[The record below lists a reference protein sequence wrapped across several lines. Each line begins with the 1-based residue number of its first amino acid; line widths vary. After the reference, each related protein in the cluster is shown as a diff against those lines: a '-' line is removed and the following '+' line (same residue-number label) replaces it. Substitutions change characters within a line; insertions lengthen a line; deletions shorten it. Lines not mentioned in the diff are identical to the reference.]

1 MDDIHKEKKLLES
14 QNYYR
19 TVEKG
24 HGRFEI
30 RECIISEEISWLH
43 NKSDWKGLYGVG
55 AIYCT
60 IEKDGITSK
69 QSHYFI
75 YSCIGLERVKAT
87 PHISRKMIKQKK
99 NTQQIDRVYKKYP
112 ILCSQGK
119 PDQTDRD
126 VLSAR

>member
-1 MDDIHKEKKLLES
+1 M
-14 QNYYR
+14 
-19 TVEKG
+19 
-24 HGRFEI
+24 
-30 RECIISEEISWLH
+30 
-43 NKSDWKGLYGVG
+43 
-55 AIYCT
+55 T
-60 IEKDGITSK
+60 IEKFSTILYQECYDRIGHIGNIEFSIDSAPFENSK
-69 QSHYFI
+69 KKYCAYLLKEYNGDFYFDT
-75 YSCIGLERVKAT
+75 LEELLKAT